1 MLVATTT
8 STSTLPGSTFKRE
21 NTHFAHASP
30 LEGIPHDWLLSQ
42 LQCQGPAMLLNTN
55 PISHM
60 HTNQLHAI
68 SILSNAKQTDI
79 QKPFTDV
86 IKNPNSTSKN
96 QSCSI
101 KQHSSIWK
109 MHLGYQQSSAG
120 LFQWPSECMC
130 EVSIMLPGLV

>member
-1 MLVATTT
+1 LVAFTTAMSRSCHAPQHT
-8 STSTLPGSTFKRE
+8 SNQS
-21 NTHFAHASP
+21 HAHQTTAC
-30 LEGIPHDWLLSQ
+30 H
-42 LQCQGPAMLLNTN
+42 
-55 PISHM
+55 
-60 HTNQLHAI
+60 LH
-68 SILSNAKQTDI
+68 KQTDI

-109 MHLGYQQSSAG
+109 MHLGYQQSSAR
-120 LFQWPSECMC
+120 LFQWLSECMC